1 MSLAHQN
8 AVSEQTFAGDRIG
21 APSLFA
27 PRIAPEPSTAR
38 AFFAWLYEDGAGYIE
53 IVAGRTNPTD
63 PRKIDLVTTT
73 RRWCYYDPE
82 RPDLLQAAAAYAA
95 QLADGYGNVYCGVRL
110 YTADAKRTNT
120 RAEKYTKPS
129 RVIVIDDA
137 PAAPALPYSLSVRT
151 SEHSRHAYYKC
162 DAPTSKDD
170 ARRAAAALGGD
181 QSGVDLTQLVR
192 IPGTVNTKGGQRWAV
207 AIEPG
212 DRPVYALDQLRTA
225 FPAVAGSA
233 KHGKGVITDLAWPA
247 VATHLANM
255 GALLASARAKC
266 IKPETQAGRILAGEM
281 LTFAV
286 RDRQDDSR
294 SLNAYVLGN
303 GFYLRGF
310 PDAEIAAVMLYHYQ
324 QWGVERDKG
333 TAWCTVDIERALAR
347 MHAEKPG
354 VRQSPTRY
362 TADAPAAAL
371 VERPAASRAR
381 SDRPRQLDA
390 LMLFHRYQQQAALR
404 ELSRKARAQHLQI
417 STATLDRLDSALR
430 AMGLI
435 EIEILP
441 KRAGSRVLIMGGVIN
456 IGADGV
462 LSASDA
468 AIADSGA
475 AITQSADASP
485 QCIGGTHPPP
495 EAPSPAAAPPSP
507 WRLADAVRQAFDLVR
522 VDHATGEKRRI
533 TRKRLV
539 LALADLLGELP
550 APAELDRAIAD
561 ERQRRRIAAIV
572 ADIRTMRP
580 PTLRAQLRLMER
592 LSDKSRA
599 EGTNLH
605 KFADWAARELRQALA
620 SRPQTGRKP
629 RPICEALPDL
639 RAAGAA
645 QRVLQDQR
653 EQAELW
659 ALADRALAQRMPTPS
674 RVAVGAGVCSPNTA
688 AALPPASIGS
698 PAAAGLIARLKARAA
713 AS

>member
-8 AVSEQTFAGDRIG
+8 AACEQTFAGDRIG
-21 APSLFA
+21 APPLFA
-27 PRIAPEPSTAR
+27 PGIAPEPSTAR

-82 RPDLLQAAAAYAA
+82 RPDLLHAAAAYAA
-95 QLADGYGNVYCGVRL
+95 QLADGYGNVYCSVRL

-151 SEHSRHAYYKC
+151 SKHSRHAYYKC
-162 DAPTSKDD
+162 NAPTSKDD

-181 QSGVDLTQLVR
+181 PSGVDLTQLIR

-212 DRPVYALDQLRTA
+212 DRPVYALDQVRAA
-225 FPAVAGSA
+225 FPAVASSA
-233 KHGKGVITDLAWPA
+233 KTGKGVITDLAWPA
-247 VATHLANM
+247 VETHLANM

-303 GFYLRGF
+303 GLYLRGF

-333 TAWCTVDIERALAR
+333 TAWCKVDIDRAIAR

-354 VRQSPTRY
+354 VCQSPTRY
-362 TADAPAAAL
+362 KAETPAAAL
-371 VERPAASRAR
+371 IEQPAASRAR
-381 SDRPRQLDA
+381 ADRPRQIDA
-390 LMLFHRYQQQAALR
+390 LMLFNRYQQQPQIC
-404 ELSRKARAQHLQI
+404 ELSRKPRAQHLGI
-417 STATLDRLDSALR
+417 STATLDRLDGALR
-430 AMGLI
+430 ELGLI
-435 EIEILP
+435 EIEQARRGLP
-441 KRAGSRVLIMGGVIN
+441 GRVLILGGVIN
-456 IGADGV
+456 IPASEV
-462 LSASDA
+462 LSTSETKSA
-468 AIADSGA
+468 AQRAPIEQTADRR
-475 AITQSADASP
+475 P
-485 QCIGGTHPPP
+485 QYIGETHPPP
-495 EAPSPAAAPPSP
+495 EAPTPAAGP
-507 WRLADAVRQAFDLVR
+507 LALVDAVRQAFDLVR
-522 VDHATGEKRRI
+522 VDHQTGERRRV

-539 LALADLLGELP
+539 AALASLLPELP
-550 APAELDRAIAD
+550 ASAELDRAIAD
-561 ERQRRRIAAIV
+561 ERQRRQRRITEQYLRDLALKARNLRTDALKKRSQTTANAANT
-572 ADIRTMRP
+572 AQKHDDP
-580 PTLRAQLRLMER
+580 RAWLKVKIAGIYAAEEARRAPKEPQL
-592 LSDKSRA
+592 
-599 EGTNLH
+599 TTH
-605 KFADWAARELRQALA
+605 
-620 SRPQTGRKP
+620 
-629 RPICEALPDL
+629 
-639 RAAGAA
+639 
-645 QRVLQDQR
+645 
-653 EQAELW
+653 ELW
-659 ALADRALAQRMPTPS
+659 AQVDMAAYRQARSELRITKRGPVPIERPAVVGALL
-674 RVAVGAGVCSPNTA
+674 AGVCSPNTA
-688 AALPPASIGS
+688 DALLPASIGL